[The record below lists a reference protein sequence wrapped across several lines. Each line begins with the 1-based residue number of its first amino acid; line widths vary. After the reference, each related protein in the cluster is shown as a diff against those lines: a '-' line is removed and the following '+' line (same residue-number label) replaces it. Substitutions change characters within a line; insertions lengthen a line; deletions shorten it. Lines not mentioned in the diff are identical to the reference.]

1 METVKRKPRAHGRIN
16 KGTSIPYGTM
26 VGASKELRETYYF
39 HGYKE
44 DSMLPEIPRPP
55 YEHLECHD
63 PEEELHKK
71 EMIRVVG
78 EMLEGLTPR
87 EAKVLY
93 LRFGIGLTQDYT
105 LEEIGIRFDV
115 TRERIRQIESK
126 ALRKMK
132 HPQRSDVLRQLL
144 GVYEPTAQKEAEAKK
159 LRAQWQKAREN
170 ARLRDEERKRAEIAQ
185 IQWAQEQKAAQKK
198 QAQELERV
206 YQEDKQ
212 LREKWEEIKPMVSD
226 ADWVAHL
233 EKANPAMYQELKYMV
248 GDIWGKNAK
257 IVWDMHTR
265 RRV

>member
-1 METVKRKPRAHGRIN
+1 METVKRRQHGSTY
-16 KGTSIPYGTM
+16 KGHTVPYGTF
-26 VGASKELRETYYF
+26 VGASDELKKVYYT
-39 HGYKE
+39 HGYLRDE
-44 DSMLPEIPRPP
+44 DLPEMPCPPRD
-55 YEHLECHD
+55 YQEWVD

-71 EMIRVVG
+71 EMVNVIG

-105 LEEIGIRFDV
+105 LEEVGTRFDV

-144 GVYEPTAQKEAEAKK
+144 GVYESTAQKEAEAKK
-159 LRAQWQKAREN
+159 LRAQWQRAREN
-170 ARLRDEERKRAEIAQ
+170 ARLRDEERKRAEI
-185 IQWAQEQKAAQKK
+185 ERELYKK
-198 QAQELERV
+198 KELERV

-226 ADWVAHL
+226 TDWVAHL
-233 EKANPAMYQELKYMV
+233 KKADPAMYQELKYMV

>member
-1 METVKRKPRAHGRIN
+1 METVKRRQHGSTY
-16 KGTSIPYGTM
+16 KGHTVPYGTF
-26 VGASKELRETYYF
+26 VGASDELKKVYYT
-39 HGYKE
+39 HGYLRDE
-44 DSMLPEIPRPP
+44 DLPEMPCPPRD
-55 YEHLECHD
+55 YQEWVD

-78 EMLEGLTPR
+78 EILEGLTPR

-105 LEEIGIRFDV
+105 LEEVGTRFDV

-144 GVYEPTAQKEAEAKK
+144 GVYESTAQKEAEAKK
-159 LRAQWQKAREN
+159 LRAQWQRAREN
-170 ARLRDEERKRAEIAQ
+170 ARLREEEAKAYAEAKRKRDR
-185 IQWAQEQKAAQKK
+185 
-198 QAQELERV
+198 QELERV

>member
-1 METVKRKPRAHGRIN
+1 METARRQHGKVYEGHRL
-16 KGTSIPYGTM
+16 PYGTLAD
-26 VGASKELRETYYF
+26 ASNELKKVYYT
-39 HGYKE
+39 HGYLRDE
-44 DSMLPEIPRPP
+44 DMPELPQPLTEDRT
-55 YEHLECHD
+55 CVT

-185 IQWAQEQKAAQKK
+185 KR

>member
-1 METVKRKPRAHGRIN
+1 METVKRRQHGSTY
-16 KGTSIPYGTM
+16 KGHTVPYGTL
-26 VGASKELRETYYF
+26 VGASDALKQAYYY
-39 HGYKE
+39 HGYLRDE
-44 DSMLPEIPRPP
+44 AMPELPCPPRD
-55 YEHLECHD
+55 YQEWVD

-71 EMIRVVG
+71 EMVDVIG

-105 LEEIGIRFDV
+105 LEEVGTKFDV

-144 GVYEPTAQKEAEAKK
+144 GVYESTAQKEAEAKK
-159 LRAQWQKAREN
+159 LRAQWQRAREN
-170 ARLRDEERKRAEIAQ
+170 ARLREEEAKAYAEAKRKRDR
-185 IQWAQEQKAAQKK
+185 
-198 QAQELERV
+198 QELERV
-206 YQEDKQ
+206 YQGDKQ